1 MNIRGP
7 ACRQAG
13 FSLVELIVSVVI
25 ISLISGGALVYLNKF
40 NSRQKLEKTKEE
52 MVASIK
58 LVQSYAKG
66 RQLPQGS
73 TESELK
79 YVTLRLNGDFVTAYA
94 NNDVGTSYFSN
105 KIVENSETVVTFS
118 RPSIIFWS
126 GNGRLAL
133 NTGGTAYEVGK
144 TETITIQQT
153 IESTEKYLIR
163 INEMGQV
170 EKVE

>member
-1 MNIRGP
+1 MKR
-7 ACRQAG
+7 G

-25 ISLISGGALVYLNKF
+25 VSLISGGALVYLNKF

-52 MVASIK
+52 IVASIK

-73 TESELK
+73 TASELK
-79 YVTLRLNGDFVTAYA
+79 YVRLELNSGSVTASD
-94 NNDVGTSYFSN
+94 DVGTSYFS
-105 KIVENSETVVTFS
+105 KIVENSETKVTFS
-118 RPSIIFWS
+118 QSPIRFWS
-126 GNGRLAL
+126 GTGRLAL
-133 NTGGTAYEVGK
+133 DTSGTAYEVGK

-170 EKVE
+170 IGVDKI